1 MQKQNPEGASII
13 FHGFRNVKN
22 KVYERLRKH
31 GVFSP
36 AVLLSPNQI
45 RRKSQISPKYVF
57 RMSQLVIMIFLHA
70 DIWPRKETKSF
81 LLARCGNAFINMTK
95 FDQNHKTIIKTV
107 R

>member
-22 KVYERLRKH
+22 IVYQRLRKH

-57 RMSQLVIMIFLHA
+57 RMSQLVIMIFFA
-70 DIWPRKETKSF
+70 
-81 LLARCGNAFINMTK
+81 CGHMAKKKKKQKAFFWLDVVT
-95 FDQNHKTIIKTV
+95 HS
-107 R
+107 